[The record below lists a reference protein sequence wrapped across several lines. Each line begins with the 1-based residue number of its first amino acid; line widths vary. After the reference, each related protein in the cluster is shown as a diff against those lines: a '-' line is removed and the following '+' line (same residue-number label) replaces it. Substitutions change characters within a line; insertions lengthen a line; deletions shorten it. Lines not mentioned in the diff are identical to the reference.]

1 MNIEKVLLI
10 GIQESYNNL
19 VNTET
24 IDEEKLYFCTDT
36 RNLYKGY
43 DLYTDAIRYVVKR
56 PSDLKDIAVGKLY
69 YISSKKTIEYYDGK
83 LKEWVSLIP
92 RIVEGIEVEEDDD
105 GVEFISDECQHNIP
119 TSMAVFSLIQTQLD
133 KFANSGRVVTDLY
146 GDNEAVIRM
155 FRGSNLLNRVQLKGL
170 LMRPVR
176 KKFVNEIELALDENW
191 DIISKVEKDENNND
205 ITKYKTIRGD
215 YIAGEVK
222 ECRVYPVTGEPEY
235 PVFGD
240 DIHVDPDNP
249 GNGFNVDKN
258 RYEFYLNDGTRVI
271 LPVNGTV
278 GDLESGN
285 FKIPNYTKY
294 VTIEGSETDTAIVNT
309 NNSGQEINIATNV
322 KLSEHPNNS
331 LVIDYYDPIS
341 SIFEG
346 IDESEYMNQL
356 VWVDKSGVVHWINTL
371 TGKYYFKGS
380 DGVSTSDYASGNK
393 WTDRNGITY
402 TIKNEENELRATWTA
417 SIILNS
423 EGSDENEE
431 YEEPDDD
438 SDDSSGGD
446 DNNDSESDDDSIG
459 DDDDY
464 TISGDP
470 VSYDH
475 WMHASNGKVYHC
487 YKLSSGETE
496 TDSIGRK
503 LLYYFHEPRTT
514 LDDEESF
521 PIVYKHFWK
530 QDPVSITN
538 PDGTPGT
545 AYQDNISDVVVDSE
559 QLNIDLLDFFSVN
572 RFSLESSGNEGIDE
586 DDPNFYRGGLMVDL
600 TPYTLLTTFW
610 TEVNRLDARIDELDV
625 RVNKRIDDL
634 NKKVDDNIRRIDK
647 NIDDLIR
654 KHNKEIKEL
663 HDLIKI
669 ETF

>member
-1 MNIEKVLLI
+1 MI

-19 VNTET
+19 VNTEM

-43 DLYTDAIRYVVKR
+43 DLYTDAIRHVIKR
-56 PSDLKDIAVGKLY
+56 PNDLKNIAVGKLY
-69 YISSKKTIEYYDGK
+69 YISSEKTIEYYDDK
-83 LKEWVSLIP
+83 LKGWVSLIP
-92 RIVEGIEVEEDDD
+92 RIVESIEIEEDIAD
-105 GVEFISDECQHNIP
+105 GEEFVSDEYQHNIP
-119 TSMAVFSLIQTQLD
+119 TSMAVYSLIQTQLD
-133 KFANSGRVVTDLY
+133 KFANSGKVVTNLY

-155 FRGSNLLNRVQLKGL
+155 FRGSKLVNKVQLKGL
-170 LMRPVR
+170 LMRPER
-176 KKFVNEIELALDENW
+176 KMFINEIELALDDNW
-191 DIISKVEKDENNND
+191 ELISRVEKDENKND
-205 ITKYKTIRGD
+205 VTKYKTIKGD
-215 YIAGEVK
+215 YIAGEPK
-222 ECRVYPVTGEPEY
+222 MSKVYPVTGEPDY
-235 PVFGD
+235 PVFDD

-249 GNGFNVDKN
+249 ANGFNVDKN
-258 RYEFYLNDGTRVI
+258 RYEFYLTDGTRVI

-278 GDLESGN
+278 GELESGN

-294 VTIEGSETDTAIVNT
+294 VTVKGSETDTTIVNPSNT
-309 NNSGQEINIATNV
+309 GQEIVISSDV

-380 DGVSTSDYASGNK
+380 DGVSESNYASGNK

-423 EGSDENEE
+423 EGSDEDEE
-431 YEEPDDD
+431 YEEPDEDD
-438 SDDSSGGD
+438 SDDSSEGDDSSGGD
-446 DNNDSESDDDSIG
+446 D
-459 DDDDY
+459 DDY
-464 TISGDP
+464 TITGDP

-475 WMHASNGKVYHC
+475 WMHVSNGKVYHC

-496 TDSIGRK
+496 TDSDGRK

-514 LDDEESF
+514 LDDEENF
-521 PIVYKHFWK
+521 PTVYKHFWK
-530 QDPVSITN
+530 QDQETITN
-538 PDGTPGT
+538 PDNTT
-545 AYQDNISDVVVDSE
+545 SIVYHDNISDVAVDPE

-572 RFSLESSGNEGIDE
+572 RFSLELSGNEGIDE
-586 DDPNFYRGGLMVDL
+586 DDPNFYKGGLMVDL

-610 TEVNRLDARIDELDV
+610 TEVHRLDARIDELDV

-634 NKKVDDNIRRIDK
+634 NKKVDDNIKRIDK